1 MVEASTCSES
11 TQDGEEQR
19 TDRNGHAVE
28 DVAPDPVI
36 PETKVDPEAQKLN
49 SGAWIW
55 SVVYLCF
62 YGFMVQLKPG
72 EPFITPYLL
81 STEKNFTSA
90 QVWSF
95 FIFLTEII
103 ILSY

>member
-1 MVEASTCSES
+1 MVEVSTGSEN
-11 TQDGEEQR
+11 TQDGEEPR
-19 TDRNGHAVE
+19 TDRNRQAVE
-28 DVAPDPVI
+28 DVAPDPVFL
-36 PETKVDPEAQKLN
+36 ETKEDPEAQKLK
-49 SGAWIW
+49 SGTWMW

-81 STEKNFTSA
+81 SPEKNFTRA

-95 FIFLTEII
+95 FTFLTEIN
-103 ILSY
+103 